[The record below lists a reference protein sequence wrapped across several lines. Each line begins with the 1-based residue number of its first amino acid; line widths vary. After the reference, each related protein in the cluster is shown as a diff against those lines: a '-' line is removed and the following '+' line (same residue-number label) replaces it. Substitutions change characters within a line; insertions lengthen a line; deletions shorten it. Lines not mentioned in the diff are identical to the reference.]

1 MTTDKVIL
9 DGWYETEEG
18 LLPVYETGDNLDEIV
33 TRLVAF
39 DEDFGHT
46 DMEFQLTYKSGLE
59 LDITKRIQSI
69 VERL

>member
-1 MTTDKVIL
+1 MTDKVIL

>member
-1 MTTDKVIL
+1 MMTDKVIL